1 MRLKIQIIEMKKR
14 KLNTNQLSVIINRI
28 KQMYLL
34 FIKVEEHTHSI

>member
-34 FIKVEEHTHSI
+34 FIKVEEHTLNI